1 VDETADDAA
10 AMGIELPDL
19 PPAPEEDFGILP
31 ENWPVVEMFLRV
43 QTQWRT
49 TMSGVIGLD
58 YAAVRWLFKLYDVEE
73 PRALLEDLQVMEAA
87 AMSVINKQ
95 GA

>member
-1 VDETADDAA
+1 
-10 AMGIELPDL
+10 MPELPKPVD
-19 PPAPEEDFGILP
+19 EDFGVWP
-31 ENWPVVEMFLRV
+31 ENWPAIEMFLRV

-58 YAAVRWLFKLYDVEE
+58 YAAVQWLFKLYGVEE
-73 PRALLEDLQVMEAA
+73 PRALLEDLQVMEVA
-87 AMSVINKQ
+87 AMTVINKQ